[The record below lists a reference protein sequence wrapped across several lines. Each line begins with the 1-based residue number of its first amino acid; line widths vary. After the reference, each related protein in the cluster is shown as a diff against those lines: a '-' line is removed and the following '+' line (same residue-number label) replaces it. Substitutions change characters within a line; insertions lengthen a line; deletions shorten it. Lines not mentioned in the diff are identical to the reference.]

1 MTFTVE
7 SGESEAPV
15 GVLKSGLAHDTVR
28 MRVRCKQK
36 HNKVMYRGAEMFY
49 SRASFSGPPPL
60 RLCSAPQAQGTKCSA
75 PQWEGPI
82 TTELFIPSGGE
93 AATCLATQDREG
105 EVKERKGRKKR
116 RDCVHPRRREGYRTM
131 ACESQHEPHHVTKLR
146 VFGPSCDNV
155 LSSLKK

>member
-1 MTFTVE
+1 MTFTVQ
-7 SGESEAPV
+7 SGEAEAS
-15 GVLKSGLAHDTVR
+15 VLKSGLAHDTVR
-28 MRVRCKQK
+28 MSVRCKQK
-36 HNKVMYRGAEMFY
+36 HNKVIHRGAEMFY

-105 EVKERKGRKKR
+105 EVKERKGRGKRSER
-116 RDCVHPRRREGYRTM
+116 RDCVHPCRREGYRTM
-131 ACESQHEPHHVTKLR
+131 ACES
-146 VFGPSCDNV
+146 
-155 LSSLKK
+155 